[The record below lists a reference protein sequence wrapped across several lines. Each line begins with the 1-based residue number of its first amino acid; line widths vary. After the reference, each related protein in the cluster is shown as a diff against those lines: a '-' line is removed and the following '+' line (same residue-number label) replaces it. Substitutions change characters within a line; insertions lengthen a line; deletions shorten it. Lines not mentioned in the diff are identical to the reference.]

1 MTKAAVLSILAVS
14 FCVVAGTA
22 FAATEFRIS
31 NQLPPSHHISKGIQV
46 FADKV
51 AEYSNKS
58 ITAKI
63 FDSATLFKDTEIV
76 EALQDN
82 NVEVGLVSVNKWTG
96 MIPVADFFELPFVFK
111 DLTSPKKFIEGGA
124 GKIFDA
130 EFEKVGV
137 KDGDTLY
144 VPRKAFRDA
153 LYATKGLK
161 GLTGTISCSE
171 LGDCADPRIAV
182 YQQTADNIKKLVN
195 PETPYW
201 KPY

>member
-1 MTKAAVLSILAVS
+1 MKRMMKATVLAMS
-14 FCVVAGTA
+14 FCVLAGTA

-82 NVEVGLVSVNKWTG
+82 NVEVGLVSVNKWSG
-96 MIPVADFFELPFVFK
+96 MIPVADFL
-111 DLTSPKKFIEGGA
+111 S
-124 GKIFDA
+124 
-130 EFEKVGV
+130 
-137 KDGDTLY
+137 
-144 VPRKAFRDA
+144 FR
-153 LYATKGLK
+153 
-161 GLTGTISCSE
+161 SCS
-171 LGDCADPRIAV
+171 RI
-182 YQQTADNIKKLVN
+182 
-195 PETPYW
+195 
-201 KPY
+201 